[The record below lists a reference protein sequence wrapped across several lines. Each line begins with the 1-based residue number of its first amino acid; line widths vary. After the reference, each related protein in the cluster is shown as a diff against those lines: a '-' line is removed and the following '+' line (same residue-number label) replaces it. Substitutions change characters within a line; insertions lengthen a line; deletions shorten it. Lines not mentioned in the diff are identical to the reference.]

1 MSRNSLQN
9 LIGYWSPLAG
19 PSAYTLLDYGGRGL
33 HGSILQAGDTIWQAN
48 QAGWALQTDG
58 VTNNTA
64 DYVSLP
70 DAAGFSGDYTLS
82 WWLTV
87 VGNNS
92 YGVLYYRTTS
102 GQALAP
108 LIYVGSG
115 ASVLGGTILI
125 FSSGASSITRGA
137 GLVANQLSHVAI
149 TRSDGVVRIYQD
161 GRQQGADATQAVTFT
176 GTITNNWLLAQ
187 PSGGENTAMQL
198 SSFGMWDR
206 ALTPEEIWR
215 EYEGGPARMLQLI
228 RQRPRKSYFAPPSF
242 RAHYATQ
249 RAQLIGGGLR

>member
-1 MSRNSLQN
+1 
-9 LIGYWSPLAG
+9 
-19 PSAYTLLDYGGRGL
+19 LDYGGRGL

-70 DAAGFSGDYTLS
+70 DAAGFSDDYTLS
-82 WWLTV
+82 WWLTLLTS
-87 VGNNS
+87 NN
-92 YGVLYYRTTS
+92 YGILYYRTTS

-108 LIYVGSG
+108 LVYVSSGSG
-115 ASVLGGTILI
+115 FVGALSV
-125 FSSGASSITRGA
+125 FSSGTSSIIRGTSLTA
-137 GLVANQLSHVAI
+137 GQLTHLAI
-149 TRSDGVVRIYQD
+149 TRSNGVVRIYQN
-161 GRQQGADATQAVTFT
+161 GVQQGADATQAVTFT
-176 GTITNNWLLAQ
+176 GTISNNWLLAQ

-215 EYEGGPARMLQLI
+215 EYEGGPARLLQLI

-249 RAQLIGGGLR
+249 RAQLIGGGVK

>member
-19 PSAYTLLDYGGRGL
+19 PSAYTLLDYGNRGL

-48 QAGWALQTDG
+48 QAGWTLQTDG

-70 DAAGFSGDYTLS
+70 DAAGFSDDYTLS
-82 WWLTV
+82 WWLTLL
-87 VGNNS
+87 S
-92 YGVLYYRTTS
+92 ASTYGILYFRTTS

-108 LIYVGSG
+108 LVYVSSG
-115 ASVLGGTILI
+115 GLAGALLV
-125 FSSGASSITRGA
+125 FSSGASSITRGTALTA
-137 GLVANQLSHVAI
+137 GQLTHLAI
-149 TRSDGVVRIYQD
+149 TRSNGVVRIYQN
-161 GRQQGADATQAVTFT
+161 GVQQGADATQAVTFT
-176 GTITNNWLLAQ
+176 GTISNNWLLAQ
-187 PSGGENTAMQL
+187 PSGSENTAMQL

-206 ALTPEEIWR
+206 ALTAEEVWR

-228 RQRPRKSYFAPPSF
+228 RQRPRKSYFAPPAF